1 MNQINMR
8 NNNMLTIFDQLNLNG
23 ELNIEELMEK
33 TGLSHVTIRKIGNL
47 LCDKKILRSFTK
59 DDGKIGRKSQY
70 FVISNRPYSVYM
82 FEDRYS
88 YIIIGLNAYSNVI
101 VRHDYV
107 KRGNAT
113 YLENFKN
120 AILSITSRPEYLYC
134 LQIYGN
140 CFEESEK
147 NFPDFIKR
155 IRLKRFI
162 TENMCSPDEM
172 VIVEFHDECY
182 LSAYGRI
189 HNNKAEKDV
198 LLKALN
204 CDRVISYKDYILDG
218 LIDALQYTNLK
229 IMRNNIMELKK

>member
-1 MNQINMR
+1 
-8 NNNMLTIFDQLNLNG
+8 MLTIFNQLNING
-23 ELNIEELMEK
+23 EMNIEELMGK
-33 TGLSHVTIRKIGNL
+33 MGLSHVTIRKIGNQ
-47 LCDKKILRSFTK
+47 LCDMKYLRSFIK
-59 DDGKIGRKSQY
+59 NDGKIGRRSHY

-82 FEDRYS
+82 YEDKYS
-88 YIIIGLNAYSNVI
+88 YIIIGLNSYSNVI
-101 VRHDYV
+101 VRHDYI
-107 KRGNAT
+107 KRGNVS
-113 YLENFKN
+113 YLENLKN

-147 NFPDFIKR
+147 NFPDFIKS

-162 TENMCSPDEM
+162 TENMCSDDEM

-182 LSAYGRI
+182 LSAYGHI
-189 HNNKAEKDV
+189 HNKKADKDV

-218 LIDALQYTNLK
+218 LIVALQYTNLK
-229 IMRNNIMELKK
+229 IMRKNIIELKK